1 MAFYTLLVKD
11 VCEQYAGQSGPYST
25 VIPMAQSK
33 VFDFTY
39 PVPTGGVSKDD
50 FEQGFLKHFYLRE
63 IGMETIDYWKLKLDD
78 RLNTIMP
85 YYNKMLTALAEEYD
99 FLNPTEY
106 SENIESTDTTH
117 SQENGTDNVTN
128 TSSSESSAN
137 SQMTDTPQSDL
148 TDFNDNQYMTSAS
161 KSSGTT
167 SGNSSDER
175 TTNKTVDGNKS
186 GNVTRTIK
194 GRNGYDG
201 STLLKNYIDAQRNII
216 QEIYNACDNL
226 FMLVWDFEA
235 Y

>member
-1 MAFYTLLVKD
+1 MAFYTMLVKD

-25 VIPMAQSK
+25 IIPLAQSK
-33 VFDFTY
+33 VFDFEY
-39 PVPTGGVSKDD
+39 PEPTGGVTKDE

-85 YYNKMLTALAEEYD
+85 YYNKMLTALAEQYD
-99 FLNPTEY
+99 FLTPTEY
-106 SENIESTDTTH
+106 SENIESSDTSH

-128 TSSSESSAN
+128 ISNSETSAN

-161 KSSGTT
+161 KSGGTT
-167 SGNSSDER
+167 SGSSTDER
-175 TTNKTVDGNKS
+175 TTNKTVEGNKN

-194 GRNGYDG
+194 GRNGYDV
-201 STLLKNYIDAQRNII
+201 SVLLKNYIEAQRNILK
-216 QEIYNACDNL
+216 EIYEACDNL
-226 FMLVWDFEA
+226 FMLVWNFEA